1 MVLTS
6 DKRTTNKRNNKGNA
20 VTGNRLFT
28 LRKFVLPAVV
38 AAALSSTARAATID
52 EIANLKG
59 PDRENV
65 LIEGAKREGKVMIY
79 SAMIE
84 DQALRPIIK
93 AFHEKYPFV
102 EAEFWRADTRDLIN
116 KALAEARAR
125 AVNVDIV
132 EGGGVS
138 QGMIRAGVTQAFSLP
153 ALTGYDKD
161 LYDAKGMWAAT
172 RLSYFG
178 LAYNTRLVSEPD
190 APKVYD
196 DLLDPKWKGSL
207 AWAATTETGGA
218 AMFITF
224 IRSWMGDEKGEAW
237 LAKLAQQKIANL
249 SGSPREVVN
258 KVMDGE
264 YAASLGIFLNHP
276 IISAQKGAPVAP
288 RPLEP
293 VVGNASV
300 MILMKAA
307 PHPHAAILMMDFLL
321 SQKGQE
327 VIRDADYLPADSRVE
342 TPKALDPIIPT
353 KANLQRKF
361 LSEEDLFA
369 ARTKSLEIQKKYFQ
383 N

>member
-1 MVLTS
+1 MVLRS
-6 DKRTTNKRNNKGNA
+6 GCFGVKL
-20 VTGNRLFT
+20 V
-28 LRKFVLPAVV
+28 VPALV
-38 AAALSSTARAATID
+38 AALISASAEAATVE

-59 PDRENV
+59 PDRETV
-65 LIEGAKREGKVMIY
+65 LIEGAKREGKVMLY

-93 AFHEKYPFV
+93 AFKEKYPFID
-102 EAEFWRADTRDLIN
+102 AEFWRADTRDLIN

-125 AVNVDIV
+125 SVNVDIV

-153 ALTGYDKD
+153 ILTSYEKD
-161 LYDAKGMWAAT
+161 LYDPKGMWAAT

-178 LAYNTRLVSEPD
+178 LAYNTKLVTAGD
-190 APKVYD
+190 APKTYD
-196 DLLDPKWKGSL
+196 DLLDPKWKGRL

-237 LAKLAQQKIANL
+237 LAKLSQQKIANL

-264 YAASLGIFLNHP
+264 YAMSLGIFLNHP

-307 PHPHAAILMMDFLL
+307 PHPHAAMLLMDFLL
-321 SQKGQE
+321 SRKGQE
-327 VIRDADYLPADSRVE
+327 VIRDADYLPADPGVE
-342 TPKALDPIIPT
+342 TPKALDPIIPS

-361 LSEEDLFA
+361 LSEEDIFA